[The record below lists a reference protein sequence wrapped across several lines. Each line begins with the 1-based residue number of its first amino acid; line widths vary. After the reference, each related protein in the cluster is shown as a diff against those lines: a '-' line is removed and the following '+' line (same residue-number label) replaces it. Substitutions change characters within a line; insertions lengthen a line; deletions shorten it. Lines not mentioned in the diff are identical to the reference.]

1 LRNIGGLKTDG
12 FDEIQ
17 HMLEMEWKYAELPE
31 PENVKALCA
40 DLGIKEDVASLLIS
54 RGIQTFDEAK
64 NFFRPSLDDLHDPFL
79 MKGME
84 QAVSRIEQALGN
96 GEKILI
102 YGDYDVDGTTAVALV
117 YSFLKDLGQIDFY
130 IPDRY
135 KEGYGLSMA
144 GIDYAKEFGVS
155 LIIALDCGIRAI
167 DKVAYAN
174 TLDIDIIICD
184 HHLPGSELPKA
195 HAILD
200 PKQEGCEY
208 PFKELCGCGVGF
220 KLLQGFC
227 DRNNEDFERLYAKA
241 DLLAIS
247 IAADIVPIT
256 GENRILASYGVQQI
270 NENPS
275 TGIQA
280 MLKYAKI
287 DRPLTIS
294 DVVFIIGPRINAAGR
309 IASGKRA
316 VELLIS
322 DDLGDALKF
331 SEEISNYNTERR
343 TLDKDVTDGALEIVE
358 TEDFYSDSK
367 STVVFNKGWHK
378 GVVGIVASRL
388 IEKHYKPTIVLTES
402 EGVATGSARSVKGFD
417 VHAALTECEDLLE
430 QFGGH
435 KYAAGMSLKLENV
448 DAFREKFEKVV
459 SERIEEHMLT
469 PKLDIDLEIDLDR
482 ITPKFMGLLKQFGP
496 FGPGNMN
503 PVFVSRNLTA
513 TDIRTMGADES
524 HLRFKPNQAGIQH
537 FPIQSVAFKMGPLYN
552 KLKGGAAFDLAYT
565 IEEKH
570 WKDRVSLQLIVKDL
584 KFN

>member
-1 LRNIGGLKTDG
+1 
-12 FDEIQ
+12 
-17 HMLEMEWKYAELPE
+17 
-31 PENVKALCA
+31 
-40 DLGIKEDVASLLIS
+40 IS
-54 RGIQTFDEAK
+54 TFEEAK

-79 MKGME
+79 MKGMDK
-84 QAVSRIEQALGN
+84 AVSRIEQALGN

-144 GIDYAKEFGVS
+144 GIDYAKEFGIS

-174 TLDIDIIICD
+174 ELDIDIIICD
-184 HHLPGSELPKA
+184 HHLPGLELPEA

-200 PKQEGCEY
+200 PKQKDCEY

-220 KLLQGFC
+220 KLLQAFC
-227 DRNNEDFERLYAKA
+227 ERNNEDFERLYAKA
-241 DLLAIS
+241 DSLAIS

-256 GENRILASYGVQQI
+256 GENRILATFGVQQI
-270 NENPS
+270 NESPS

-322 DDLGDALKF
+322 DDLDDALKF
-331 SEEISNYNTERR
+331 SEEISKYNTERR
-343 TLDKDVTDGALEIVE
+343 TLDKSVTDGALEIVA

-367 STVVFNKGWHK
+367 STVVFNKDWHK

-448 DAFREKFEKVV
+448 DAFRERFEKVV

-469 PKLDIDLEIDLDR
+469 PKLDVDLEIDLDR

-513 TDIRTMGADES
+513 
-524 HLRFKPNQAGIQH
+524 
-537 FPIQSVAFKMGPLYN
+537 
-552 KLKGGAAFDLAYT
+552 
-565 IEEKH
+565 
-570 WKDRVSLQLIVKDL
+570 
-584 KFN
+584 